1 MYICRWRNKW
11 WASHPADDGLC
22 EVIGRTRAQRLIDV
36 GEVFAVKLVEFAIIG
51 GVVFRAVPPVPVA
64 TFGNKN
70 FFESEF
76 ALGLAGARGTLR
88 IELARMMEVVPGA
101 IVFGSTDPDIEVG
114 VDPRAGEKGC
124 ETRKILVAVKIPRR
138 GNVRLPARRAQG
150 HVE

>member
-1 MYICRWRNKW
+1 M
-11 WASHPADDGLC
+11 
-22 EVIGRTRAQRLIDV
+22 
-36 GEVFAVKLVEFAIIG
+36 FAVKFVEFAIIG

-101 IVFGSTDPDIEVG
+101 IVFGSTDPDIEVS

-124 ETRKILVAVKIPRR
+124 ETRKILVA
-138 GNVRLPARRAQG
+138 GNCLGDGNGFDDGIALQRI
-150 HVE
+150 VEAAKKFATGFWVIFPGVFAVENN